1 MVESIV
7 VDETQNAVEAAVAN
21 EVADAA
27 VEEVAS
33 SSTTGAI
40 IAGVI
45 SIFSIIGLATVVK
58 KICAGI
64 NKGIQKI
71 KDKKAAK
78 QRAVEEAARAA
89 AKADALQHPENYY
102 TEADVKAEEE
112 VVEE

>member
-1 MVESIV
+1 MNEMVESIV

-21 EVADAA
+21 EVADVA

-45 SIFSIIGLATVVK
+45 SIFSIIGLVTVVK
-58 KICAGI
+58 KICAGV
-64 NKGIQKI
+64 NKIVQKI
-71 KDKKAAK
+71 KDRKVAK
-78 QRAVEEAARAA
+78 QRAA
-89 AKADALQHPENYY
+89 AKADAEAHPENYY

-112 VVEE
+112 VVE